1 MIYMEENKL
10 KENTILEV
18 LEKNEKK
25 QTIEVVLYFS
35 LDTDGKDYIIYK
47 DLSEADKDMLY
58 ASQVIEKDEEIQLND
73 ITDEE
78 IISQIKQIIQE
89 IKTGDN

>member
-1 MIYMEENKL
+1 
-10 KENTILEV
+10 
-18 LEKNEKK
+18 
-25 QTIEVVLYFS
+25 
-35 LDTDGKDYIIYK
+35 
-47 DLSEADKDMLY
+47 MLY

>member
-1 MIYMEENKL
+1 MES
-10 KENTILEV
+10 NTILEV
-18 LEKNEKK
+18 IDKNGLN

-58 ASQVIEKDEEIQLND
+58 ASQVIEKDEEIQLKD

-78 IISQIKQIIQE
+78 IISQIKQIIEE
-89 IKTGDN
+89 IKRGDN

>member
-18 LEKNEKK
+18 LDKNEKK

>member
-1 MIYMEENKL
+1 MEENKL

-18 LEKNEKK
+18 LDKNEKK